1 MAVALGRGKLDTNF
15 ITALAHLYV
24 NRVNRVLEACI
35 HIPSCPVRSAGSAST
50 VHVRKHITEVSD
62 REPTL
67 PDSSI
72 QRRRLERWI
81 EMGHLL
87 ER

>member
-35 HIPSCPVRSAGSAST
+35 HIPSCPVRSAGSAS
-50 VHVRKHITEVSD
+50 
-62 REPTL
+62 
-67 PDSSI
+67 
-72 QRRRLERWI
+72 
-81 EMGHLL
+81 
-87 ER
+87 